1 VVAWNK
7 RLLVAIDVDGTLLDT
22 EFEDRLRR
30 REIDALDAVRSAG
43 HVVAL
48 CTGRNSRSV
57 EGLLRTSR
65 WHPPELPLVL
75 LNGAVVRGGEP
86 FRVLAERVLDGETV
100 RRLVV
105 LFRDHDALPMVYASD
120 ANGGLLH
127 HERRAT
133 NDILSR
139 YLHLRR
145 QSVGAIVAVDDLLA
159 HLPPQALEV
168 GTIDRKELVTEL
180 TAAIRREL
188 DQQVRVINTQSLLGG
203 GIYYWAEVYDR
214 GCDKGAGVKQ
224 LAAEYEIAPERIVA
238 IGDNYN
244 DLDLFA
250 AARWRVAMANGPS
263 EVRAAAE
270 RIAPGVRESGAA
282 QVLEEIAAGD
292 YPPPDERL

>member
-1 VVAWNK
+1 M
-7 RLLVAIDVDGTLLDT
+7 LVAVDVDGTLLDT

-65 WHPPELPLVL
+65 WHPPDLPLVL

-86 FRVLAERVLDGETV
+86 SRVLAERVLDGETV

-105 LFRDHDALPMVYASD
+105 LFRDHDALAMVYASD
-120 ANGGLLH
+120 ADGGLLH

-133 NDILSR
+133 NDILNH

-168 GTIDRKELVTEL
+168 GTIDRKEVVTEL
-180 TAAIRREL
+180 TEAIRREL
-188 DQQVRVINTQSLLGG
+188 DHQVRVINTRSLLGG
-203 GIYYWAEVYDR
+203 GQYYWAEVYDR

-224 LAAEYEIAPERIVA
+224 LAAEYAIVPERIVG

-250 AARWRVAMANGPS
+250 AVRWRVAMANGPA
-263 EVRAAAE
+263 EVRAAAD